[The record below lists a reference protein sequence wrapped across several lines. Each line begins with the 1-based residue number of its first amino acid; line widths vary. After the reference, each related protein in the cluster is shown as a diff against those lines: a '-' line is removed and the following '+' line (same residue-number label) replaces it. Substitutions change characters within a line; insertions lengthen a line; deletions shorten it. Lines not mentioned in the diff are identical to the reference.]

1 MIPGAE
7 TDRLDQGYYRQSGTV
22 IQRRDSVK
30 SGNSLL
36 LFLRDLGPRWVCA
49 PGSSAKSRF
58 CGAIEP
64 LVWGTYDLYQSPTR
78 LYLKSAEVK
87 EDFLSLRTNR
97 SQLMAAIRFYKN
109 VTKLTMTTH
118 ESNKILNVLWS
129 AMVLLKEDCPIELT
143 EFRYIW
149 KLLNSAGLAPSLS
162 RCVICGSVINNCATW
177 TEDGFCCDKCNNKDN
192 SSLSA
197 EEMAIL
203 QHAALLEHDK
213 FIRWSKQHGD
223 TAVCNNY
230 IGKLLTFF

>member
-177 TEDGFCCDKCNNKDN
+177 TEDGFCCDKCNNKDH